1 MKIEQKLLA
10 LLFLMVLLSGCVRM
24 SGGAGY
30 WKSGEEDEPAE
41 LKSVNFDSNR
51 LIPGNQS

>member
-1 MKIEQKLLA
+1 MKTKHRLLS
-10 LLFLMVLLSGCVRM
+10 LLFLLVLLSGCVRM

-30 WKSGEEDEPAE
+30 WKSGEEGEPAE